1 MTPPDSQTATSESLG
16 QAMPDRPPTIFA
28 RWFRPRSA
36 SPFDRLV
43 LFSWRSELLLICA
56 GMLVSFL
63 VAGFWFPYWR
73 VADMDFFVVYNA
85 FLLNTPLPQ
94 EFFDHPGYISIL
106 LLSYWLRALHALG
119 FVQVHAFSA
128 VPALSDAAG
137 FAGAWTQATR
147 AGRVLSLIYAM
158 GYVLAFSY
166 LLRALVRDWRI
177 AALGGFMLAFSGGM
191 AMQMRILRTEL
202 LSAGLFIIALLMLM
216 VVATRGPRAWRPPV
230 VGLASLL
237 MTLALLNKVQVL
249 FLIGALP
256 VLLIFVGPDLDGAN
270 SAPPRG
276 FWNAPSRA
284 WTAFGASV
292 VIAVLAAYAAKD
304 IVLAGLTTATAP
316 GLYFTARLQAAQ
328 IYWALLAAWLGLGMM
343 AYAVMWRVP
352 PLEAL
357 TTAFAAVAGCMIG
370 VLALDARYNGAV
382 VVAVFHPLENM
393 AAFAGWANPQLMSGS
408 PLDAA
413 HLKFLAQAAAG
424 VLARVTFVLHPSTR
438 PAIFVQWFVIAATA
452 IAIRERKWRLVLP
465 VAALILSAA
474 AIDTLGMGRGLKQEY
489 FNFTDPLII
498 IAAALLI
505 ANLAPLRNHRWT
517 YTAGVALI
525 AVHAVMSQIEPVKR
539 LLRNDRPEVICDFYV
554 YAARVEKFP
563 TCPKPAQ

>member
-1 MTPPDSQTATSESLG
+1 MQTEASRSGPQPITGRST
-16 QAMPDRPPTIFA
+16 AFA
-28 RWFRPRSA
+28 RRFAPRST

-43 LFSWRSELLLICA
+43 LFSWRNELLLICG
-56 GMLVSFL
+56 GMVLSFL
-63 VAGFWFPYWR
+63 LAGFWFPYWR

-94 EFFDHPGYISIL
+94 EFFDHPGYLSIL

-119 FVQVHAFSA
+119 LVQVHAFSA
-128 VPALSDAAG
+128 VPALSNAAG
-137 FAGAWTQATR
+137 FADAWTQATR

-216 VVATRGPRAWRPPV
+216 VAATRGPRAWRPPV
-230 VGLASLL
+230 VGIASLL

-256 VLLIFVGPDLDGAN
+256 VLLIFVGPDLDGAK

-328 IYWALLAAWLGLGMM
+328 IYWALLAAWLGLGMV

-357 TTAFAAVAGCMIG
+357 TAAFAAVAGCMIG

-393 AAFAGWANPQLMSGS
+393 AAFAGWANPQLVSGS

-489 FNFTDPLII
+489 FNFTDPLVI

-517 YTAGVALI
+517 YAAGVALI

>member
-1 MTPPDSQTATSESLG
+1 
-16 QAMPDRPPTIFA
+16 
-28 RWFRPRSA
+28 
-36 SPFDRLV
+36 
-43 LFSWRSELLLICA
+43 
-56 GMLVSFL
+56 
-63 VAGFWFPYWR
+63 
-73 VADMDFFVVYNA
+73 
-85 FLLNTPLPQ
+85 
-94 EFFDHPGYISIL
+94 
-106 LLSYWLRALHALG
+106 
-119 FVQVHAFSA
+119 
-128 VPALSDAAG
+128 
-137 FAGAWTQATR
+137 
-147 AGRVLSLIYAM
+147 
-158 GYVLAFSY
+158 
-166 LLRALVRDWRI
+166 
-177 AALGGFMLAFSGGM
+177 
-191 AMQMRILRTEL
+191 
-202 LSAGLFIIALLMLM
+202 
-216 VVATRGPRAWRPPV
+216 
-230 VGLASLL
+230 
-237 MTLALLNKVQVL
+237 
-249 FLIGALP
+249 
-256 VLLIFVGPDLDGAN
+256 
-270 SAPPRG
+270 
-276 FWNAPSRA
+276 
-284 WTAFGASV
+284 
-292 VIAVLAAYAAKD
+292 
-304 IVLAGLTTATAP
+304 
-316 GLYFTARLQAAQ
+316 
-328 IYWALLAAWLGLGMM
+328 
-343 AYAVMWRVP
+343 
-352 PLEAL
+352 
-357 TTAFAAVAGCMIG
+357 MIG

-382 VVAVFHPLENM
+382 VVAVFHPLEHM

>member
-1 MTPPDSQTATSESLG
+1 MQTEASRSVPQPITGRS
-16 QAMPDRPPTIFA
+16 AAFA
-28 RWFRPRSA
+28 CRFAPRST

-43 LFSWRSELLLICA
+43 LFSWRNELLLICG
-56 GMLVSFL
+56 GMVLSFL
-63 VAGFWFPYWR
+63 LAGFWFPYWR

-94 EFFDHPGYISIL
+94 EFFDHPGYLSIL

-119 FVQVHAFSA
+119 LVQVHAFSA
-128 VPALSDAAG
+128 VPALSNAAG
-137 FAGAWTQATR
+137 FADAWTQATR

-166 LLRALVRDWRI
+166 LLRALVGDWRI

-216 VVATRGPRAWRPPV
+216 VAATRGPRAWRPPV

-256 VLLIFVGPDLDGAN
+256 VLLIFVGPDLDGAK

-292 VIAVLAAYAAKD
+292 VIALLAAYAAKD

-328 IYWALLAAWLGLGMM
+328 IYWALLAAWLGLGMV

-357 TTAFAAVAGCMIG
+357 TAAFAAVAGCMIG

-393 AAFAGWANPQLMSGS
+393 AAFAGWANPQLVSGS

-489 FNFTDPLII
+489 FNFTDPLVI

-517 YTAGVALI
+517 YAAGVALI